1 MGTVGRLLMDCCVYI
16 SDAMSSGSVSV
27 LFCLSMM
34 EFRGEVS
41 VFLKSFRFIFLG
53 LIHLTVF

>member
-1 MGTVGRLLMDCCVYI
+1 MDCCVYI
-16 SDAMSSGSVSV
+16 SDAISSGSVSI

-53 LIHLTVF
+53 LFSYI